1 MIYETLQYDIAR
13 NTIEACSVPCDQE
26 GNMGSTTESINMPKL
41 TLYRANGSCS
51 LIPHAILRHY
61 KIPFTAVRL
70 KFGPNG
76 VEAADGSFS
85 NAQYR
90 SIHPRGY
97 VPALAVDIEVIT
109 EMPAILTYISSL
121 LPKEDLAG
129 IGTVQQAKVLEWL
142 VFLSG
147 TLHGLGYGAWL
158 RPGRF
163 SDDVADHKRIRAKGR
178 EVIHESF
185 QRIDDALK
193 NGGFFVGNSLTVVDF
208 NVYIFARWAHEVD
221 IDLEKEYCHYY
232 EHVRRIEKMEGVR
245 QAVENEGLKFA
256 FP

>member
-1 MIYETLQYDIAR
+1 
-13 NTIEACSVPCDQE
+13 
-26 GNMGSTTESINMPKL
+26 MPKL

-61 KIPFTAVRL
+61 QIPFTAVRL

-76 VEAADGSFS
+76 AEAADGSFT

-97 VPALAVDIEVIT
+97 VPALAVDNKVIT
-109 EMPAILTYISSL
+109 EMPAILSYISSL
-121 LPKEDLAG
+121 LPKENLLG
-129 IGTVQQAKVLEWL
+129 IDPVEQAKVLEWL

-163 SDDVADHKRIRAKGR
+163 SDDVTAHDKIRAKGR

-185 QRIDDALK
+185 KRIDDGLK
-193 NGGFFVGNSLTVVDF
+193 ERKFIVGNALTVVDF
-208 NVYIFARWAHEVD
+208 NVYVFARWAHEVE
-221 IDLEKEYCHYY
+221 IDLKTEYGHYY
-232 EHVRRIEKMEGVR
+232 EHVRKTENMEGVME
-245 QAVENEGLKFA
+245 AVEAEGLEFL

>member
-1 MIYETLQYDIAR
+1 
-13 NTIEACSVPCDQE
+13 
-26 GNMGSTTESINMPKL
+26 MGSTAESTDMPKL

-70 KFGPNG
+70 KFGPDG
-76 VEAADGSFS
+76 VKAADGSFS

-97 VPALAVDIEVIT
+97 VPALTVDNEVIT
-109 EMPAILTYISSL
+109 ELPAILSFITSL
-121 LPKEDLAG
+121 VPKENLLG
-129 IGTVQQAKVLEWL
+129 IGPVQQAKVLEWL

-163 SDDVADHKRIRAKGR
+163 SDDVAAHDKIRTKGR

-185 QRIDDALK
+185 ERIDDGLK
-193 NGGFFVGNSLTVVDF
+193 NREFIIGNSLTVVDF
-208 NVYIFARWAHEVD
+208 NVYIFARWAHEVK
-221 IDLEKEYCHYY
+221 IDLEKEYSHYY
-232 EHVRRIEKMEGVR
+232 EHVRKIETMEGVSE
-245 QAVENEGLKFA
+245 AVENEGLKFA

>member
-1 MIYETLQYDIAR
+1 
-13 NTIEACSVPCDQE
+13 
-26 GNMGSTTESINMPKL
+26 MGSTTESTNMPKL

-70 KFGPNG
+70 KFGPDG

-97 VPALAVDIEVIT
+97 VPALTVDNEVIT
-109 EMPAILTYISSL
+109 EMPAILSFICSL
-121 LPKEDLAG
+121 LPEENLLG
-129 IGTVQQAKVLEWL
+129 IGPVQQAKVLEWL

-163 SDDVADHKRIRAKGR
+163 SGDVTAHDKIRIKGR
-178 EVIHESF
+178 EVIRESF
-185 QRIDDALK
+185 KRIDDRLK
-193 NGGFFVGNSLTVVDF
+193 DHQFIVGNALTVVDI
-208 NVYIFARWAHEVD
+208 NIYIFARWAHEVE
-221 IDLEKEYCHYY
+221 IDLEKEYSHYY
-232 EHVRRIEKMEGVR
+232 EHVRKIERMDGVR
-245 QAVENEGLKFA
+245 EAVENEGLKFA

>member
-1 MIYETLQYDIAR
+1 
-13 NTIEACSVPCDQE
+13 
-26 GNMGSTTESINMPKL
+26 MGSTTESTNMPKL
-41 TLYRANGSCS
+41 TLFRANGSCS
-51 LIPHAILRHY
+51 LIPHAILRHH

-70 KFGPNG
+70 KFGPDG

-97 VPALAVDIEVIT
+97 VPALTVDNEVIT
-109 EMPAILTYISSL
+109 EMPAILSFISSL
-121 LPKEDLAG
+121 VPKENLLG
-129 IGTVQQAKVLEWL
+129 IGIVQQAKVLEWL

-163 SDDVADHKRIRAKGR
+163 SDDVTAQGDIRAKGR

-185 QRIDDALK
+185 RRIEDGLK
-193 NGGFFVGNSLTVVDF
+193 NREFIVGNALTVVDF
-208 NVYIFARWAHEVD
+208 NVYIFARWAHEVE
-221 IDLEKEYCHYY
+221 IDLGKEYSQYY
-232 EHVRRIEKMEGVR
+232 EHVRKIERIDGVR
-245 QAVENEGLKFA
+245 EAVENEGLKCV